1 MLRKIMYDKI
11 IQHKTYIFLFSLAFA
26 GGLYLPKN
34 SLNSVQASTFDYDNT
49 KYTLEESV
57 IAFHTQMN
65 KTTNDYLKK
74 LLKTATPNVA
84 FVIDGSECSDDNV
97 STYCLAVDLNAEL
110 LKFEKEIISRK
121 EAFKEEEDT
130 ATYTIE
136 DAVKNTGARRSF
148 IDEEIIE
155 ARATL
160 DLTLTTYNEIQS
172 VYPMHRELVTL
183 IKNLETYR
191 SNLADVRSIV
201 EYYPAKFNDATT
213 IQCK

>member
-26 GGLYLPKN
+26 GGIFLPKLPTN
-34 SLNSVQASTFDYDNT
+34 SLQANSFDYADED
-49 KYTLEESV
+49 YTLEESV
-57 IAFHTQMN
+57 IAFHTEMN

-74 LLKTATPNVA
+74 LLASATPNVE
-84 FVIDGSECSDDNV
+84 FVIDGSDCSDDNV

-110 LKFEKEIISRK
+110 FKFENEIISRK
-121 EAFKEEEDT
+121 DTFKEADDT
-130 ATYTIE
+130 STYTID
-136 DAVKNTGARRSF
+136 DAVKNTADRRSF
-148 IDEEIIE
+148 IDEEIVE

-160 DLTLTTYNEIQS
+160 DLTLTTYNEIQN
-172 VYPMHRELVTL
+172 VYPMHRELVSL

-191 SNLADVRSIV
+191 SNLADVRSII